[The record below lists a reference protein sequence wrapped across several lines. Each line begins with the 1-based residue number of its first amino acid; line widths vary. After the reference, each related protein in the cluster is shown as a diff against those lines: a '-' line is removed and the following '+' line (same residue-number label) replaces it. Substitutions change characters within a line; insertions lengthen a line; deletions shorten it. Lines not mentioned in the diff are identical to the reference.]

1 MCRFEDVVEDEV
13 VVVED
18 EVVVVD
24 DFCVSSTSFF
34 DIAAD
39 LCVVVVVASQSSFPI
54 VTSVFPDDQ
63 KTTAAALRPKHQGTC
78 RPLENAFDESIIII
92 IESVV
97 VSFLSRK
104 KKKTTKSA
112 RCFYSYYFGEK
123 NGAKFP
129 FFFSS
134 SF

>member
-1 MCRFEDVVEDEV
+1 LIFV
-13 VVVED
+13 VVVVRGLLWCRF

-63 KTTAAALRPKHQGTC
+63 KTTAALRPKHQGTC